1 MKLIFISTNVIHS
14 RIKPLPIINRL
25 RGILGDEK
33 EFHKSF
39 FQSQRVENM
48 CETVGVIAWGRME
61 RNIVLHKESIKKKN

>member
-1 MKLIFISTNVIHS
+1 MKLIFISTDVIHS
-14 RIKPLPIINRL
+14 RIKPLPINRF

-33 EFHKSF
+33 EFHKSL

-48 CETVGVIAWGRME
+48 RETVGVIPRGRKE